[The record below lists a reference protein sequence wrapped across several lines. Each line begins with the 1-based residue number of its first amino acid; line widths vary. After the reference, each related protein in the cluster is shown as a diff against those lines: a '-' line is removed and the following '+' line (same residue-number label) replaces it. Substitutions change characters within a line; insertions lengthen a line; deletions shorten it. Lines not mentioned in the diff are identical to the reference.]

1 MKARKPKYKIGDM
14 VYSYWG
20 KGKGRVNYVHV
31 SPLGYPHK
39 YRLTYQG
46 DDGYPRNSNW
56 IDEESLSM
64 KRKTSRNPVYLADVV
79 DDSFSKHYAG
89 NYASQGAAS
98 AHIAALREMGIAAG
112 YEQKG
117 KRHLVFTTMKV
128 SPDKKSAAY
137 KRFANPT
144 TGDGKNLIDIM
155 CQATMSA
162 YAAHTRGR
170 TVDSAKACEAMRRI
184 IKTEWP
190 EFKQVMKDAL
200 DSHMGDAM
208 YRGLMNT
215 YANAWAV
222 KAIEDSG
229 TSRITNNPTAGVVR
243 RPQDGETLVC
253 TRTVSG
259 HDLIPGIAKGDRAVY
274 LGKSQIRMMNG
285 AAAGWVFTLE
295 IGAPFNIVPNPVGN
309 PAGELGKKS
318 ATDLHISKWFG
329 RYVELMDAS
338 GNREVYVWAHLTP
351 EEQRII
357 TKNSRLPRNE
367 WASAPS
373 RFNIPP
379 LNFPNPGR
387 ASNPIVAYRGWT
399 VRKSGPDFLRVYD
412 PRGYGTTPRV
422 KSVEAGKALIDCS
435 VENRVMTPQEHK
447 LIYQNPV
454 LRRNTTDIELTDVAK
469 IARRIL
475 KQRYPRTTF
484 SVRSSRYAGGS
495 SIHVSWTDG
504 PTEKAVNAAVGH
516 LEGSEFDGMI
526 DLKSRT
532 GAPYQND
539 YIMFNRDYSDASMEK
554 MASQL
559 RAKYGIP
566 QNVGLYDRL
575 DMAVQE
581 KIGHGYL
588 GQAAAHELSGIALS

>member
-1 MKARKPKYKIGDM
+1 MR
-14 VYSYWG
+14 
-20 KGKGRVNYVHV
+20 
-31 SPLGYPHK
+31 
-39 YRLTYQG
+39 
-46 DDGYPRNSNW
+46 
-56 IDEESLSM
+56 
-64 KRKTSRNPVYLADVV
+64 RKTSRNPVYLADVV

-162 YAAHTRGR
+162 YAAHTRGK

-229 TSRITNNPTAGVVR
+229 TGKVVGNPASGAVR
-243 RPQDGETLVC
+243 RPSEGETLVC
-253 TRTVSG
+253 TRALSG

-274 LGKSQIRMMNG
+274 LGHSQIRMLTG

-295 IGAPFNIVPNPVGN
+295 IGAPFNIVPKPAGN
-309 PAGELGKKS
+309 PASELGTKS

-357 TKNSRLPRNE
+357 IKNSRLPRNE

-387 ASNPIVAYRGWT
+387 AGNPIVAYRGWT

-447 LIYQNPV
+447 LIYQNP
-454 LRRNTTDIELTDVAK
+454 LI
-469 IARRIL
+469 
-475 KQRYPRTTF
+475 
-484 SVRSSRYAGGS
+484 SRSAG
-495 SIHVSWTDG
+495 T
-504 PTEKAVNAAVGH
+504 AVG
-516 LEGSEFDGMI
+516 GGFIVGGGYQGAT
-526 DLKSRT
+526 DLLDNTVKREAELLSK
-532 GAPYQND
+532 
-539 YIMFNRDYSDASMEK
+539 MFNRNVQIRFNSGSRSGGAWLVNSIK
-554 MASQL
+554 GFAGNCQ
-559 RAKYGIP
+559 
-566 QNVGLYDRL
+566 VGLTAALYPNKPKGMDINDFIDEKEKHPEKFPDVLHINTYVKESALRDPSIVSAERTGSDGEKL
-575 DMAVQE
+575 SYVQH
-581 KIGHGYL
+581 KTV
-588 GQAAAHELSGIALS
+588 AAAVKWLKANVDAGKLLD